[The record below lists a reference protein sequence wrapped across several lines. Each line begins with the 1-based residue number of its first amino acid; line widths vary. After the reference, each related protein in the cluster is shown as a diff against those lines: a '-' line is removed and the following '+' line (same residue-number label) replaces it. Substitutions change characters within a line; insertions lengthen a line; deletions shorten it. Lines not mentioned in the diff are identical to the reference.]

1 MMPAERGFENALRS
15 VFLIVPLRVPMTMK
29 RWFSSAGNSCTRRS
43 AAMRSPSAMLTRLA
57 IDLPLLLRLTSGTS

>member
-15 VFLIVPLRVPMTMK
+15 VFLIVPLRVPITMN
-29 RWFSSAGNSCTRRS
+29 RWPSSSGNACTRSSA
-43 AAMRSPSAMLTRLA
+43 AIFSPSAMFTRLA